1 MKIAIIG
8 CGNMGSAM
16 INAWLD
22 KDVFKPSD
30 ILVYE
35 KHSEKLKAINSKLK
49 TETGDYSK
57 LKSHDV
63 ILLAVKPKD
72 ILEVAKN
79 IKPHISPKAIV
90 ISIAAGITIKRIASV
105 LPKAK
110 IIRAM
115 PNMPSKIGMGVVGWS
130 ANKLVTTKEKEIVQ
144 TILKA
149 TGYAVCL
156 SNESKINAVS
166 AISGSG
172 PAYVFYFMEAL
183 FEAGRKI
190 GLTEKEIIPLVLCTF
205 TGASAMASLSDFSLK
220 ELRNQVACKGGTTE
234 EAIRVF
240 DNKKMKQ
247 IIADAVKAAY
257 KKAGEL
263 NK

>member
-22 KDVFKPSD
+22 KDVFKPAD

-35 KHSEKLKAINSKLK
+35 KHPEKLKAISSKLK
-49 TETGDYSK
+49 TEKGDYSK
-57 LKSHDV
+57 IKNYDV

-79 IKPHISPKAIV
+79 IKPHISSKTIV

-110 IIRAM
+110 IVRAM
-115 PNMPSKIGMGVVGWS
+115 PNMPAQIGMGVVGWS
-130 ANKLVTTKEKEIVQ
+130 ANKFVTTKEKEIVQ

-156 SNESKINAVS
+156 SDESKINAVS

-190 GLTEKEIIPLVLCTF
+190 GLIEKEVIPLVLCTF
-205 TGASAMASLSDFSLK
+205 TGASAMASLSDFSPK

-234 EAIRVF
+234 EAIKIF
-240 DNKKMKQ
+240 DRKKIKQ
-247 IIADAVKAAY
+247 IIFEGVRAAL
-257 KKAGEL
+257 KKSEKL